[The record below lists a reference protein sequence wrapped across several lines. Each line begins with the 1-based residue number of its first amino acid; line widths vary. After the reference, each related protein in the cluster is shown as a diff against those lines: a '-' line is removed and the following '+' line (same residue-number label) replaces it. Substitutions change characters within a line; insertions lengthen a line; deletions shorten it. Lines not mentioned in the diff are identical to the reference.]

1 MFRVKRGRLIAQSIG
16 VVVAGGSLALVA
28 AATGSASTT
37 LNLTNKTPIT
47 ANSSGCSDVP
57 SDVLSQ
63 IPGTDDLW
71 HFVVTG
77 QDTFVSVSPVFS
89 PSTGVIGPI
98 YEHGMTQ
105 AYFGTTAGAVLES
118 ATADVNGS
126 ATNPQFVLSSSCAAK
141 SSSSPPPSPSPSP
154 SPTPSG
160 SPTSPGQAPTPT
172 PVHTNLP
179 VTG

>member
-1 MFRVKRGRLIAQSIG
+1 VFKLKRGRRLIAQSVG
-16 VVVAGGSLALVA
+16 VVVAGGSLALVI

-47 ANSSGCSDVP
+47 ANGSGCSDIP

-63 IPGTDDLW
+63 IPSTDDIW

-77 QDTFVSVSPVFS
+77 QDTFASVSPVFS

-118 ATADVNGS
+118 ATADVNGD
-126 ATNPQFVLSSSCAAK
+126 ATNPQFTLSSSCATT
-141 SSSSPPPSPSPSP
+141 SSSSPPPSPSG
-154 SPTPSG
+154 SPTPS
-160 SPTSPGQAPTPT
+160 TSPSSPGSAPTPT